1 MPTRHRKRQ
10 RSEQFVKKLRD
21 GEVLLYAGKE
31 LVAVLQSQ
39 NVRMSAAAA
48 VADMQTVLI
57 EQTRK
62 K

>member
-1 MPTRHRKRQ
+1 M
-10 RSEQFVKKLRD
+10 KKLRD

-39 NVRMSAAAA
+39 KVMMSAAAA